1 MTGMGGSP
9 YLAIVERDL
18 RLGFRRI
25 GEVVQPLLFFVV
37 VTMLFPFALEPKEEL
52 MNGIAAGVL
61 WISALLAVLLGA
73 DTLFR
78 ADAEDGSLEQL
89 LLAPVPL
96 VVVVL
101 AKLTAHWLVALV
113 PLILLVPLLAI
124 MFYVP
129 LEALDTFAF
138 AVLLA
143 SPSLT
148 VLVALGAALTV
159 TLKRGGALVGL
170 LFLPLTVPLL
180 IAGASVSYGT
190 LGGEPVA
197 GWLYWLAALAL
208 LSLSLGPLAIA
219 AALRVGME

>member
-1 MTGMGGSP
+1 MGGSP

-18 RLGFRRI
+18 KLGFRRI

-159 TLKRGGALVGL
+159 TL
-170 LFLPLTVPLL
+170 
-180 IAGASVSYGT
+180 
-190 LGGEPVA
+190 
-197 GWLYWLAALAL
+197 
-208 LSLSLGPLAIA
+208 
-219 AALRVGME
+219 